1 MSEKK
6 TQDTHLDDGQNVF
19 TFQTLEPIERLV
31 VGFLPKVA
39 GPFHLP
45 AQELGALGLLG
56 ERRALVKDRLE
67 HLPLLV
73 QLVDHLR
80 KKGRLGI
87 FLRVVR
93 ALKFSVKPRLDCNL
107 GKLNIPIT
115 MPVQFKF
122 IFLFL
127 ISQ

>member
-1 MSEKK
+1 MSEK

-31 VGFLPKVA
+31 VSLLPKVA
-39 GPFHLP
+39 GALHLP

-73 QLVDHLR
+73 QLVNN
-80 KKGRLGI
+80 
-87 FLRVVR
+87 
-93 ALKFSVKPRLDCNL
+93 LKMKREHQICFP
-107 GKLNIPIT
+107 
-115 MPVQFKF
+115 
-122 IFLFL
+122 
-127 ISQ
+127 

>member
-1 MSEKK
+1 MMDKLF
-6 TQDTHLDDGQNVF
+6 Q

-39 GPFHLP
+39 GALHLP

-73 QLVDHLR
+73 QLVDHLEM
-80 KKGRLGI
+80 KAEGH
-87 FLRVVR
+87 FVCVC
-93 ALKFSVKPRLDCNL
+93 F
-107 GKLNIPIT
+107 
-115 MPVQFKF
+115 
-122 IFLFL
+122 
-127 ISQ
+127 